1 MSSMDEFLDLQG
13 RDGRLDSVG
22 AFSIDQAAQLRKLQS
37 AFLTDDTR
45 ALLKLVQAL
54 VGWGSD
60 IIQISYCPQE
70 LSLYGSSV
78 DLEKIKT
85 KLIDGRN
92 DLLNLIDGPHT
103 DLVIGLSRLL
113 HNNPRRVFFSFWK
126 DERIERLHHWL
137 GEEDTASSERYQWR
151 GEGESAKL
159 RRPPDA
165 WQDGL
170 GIHIQ
175 FRDSQA
181 KSPYRFDEAEF
192 ATRVFYCPSFIYL
205 QKKLLGIKAHRRLEF
220 VWSEADLYRETFMQ
234 EENRD
239 AYWYLEYFTLARPG
253 PNTIWPRPLYNTKTN
268 LSPAVGWADKLYSSG
283 NKVHKSYF
291 RKFSWGSWTPKA
303 PQINRSK
310 AISWAGVVTEAFGS
324 PLPTCRSAVLVRD
337 FKKRKAIYVYLVKR
351 GVLIDKIALQD
362 NHSFGNASV
371 VIADDSCATDLSQ
384 FSLQGDTTL
393 AEIRDQAKLALI
405 EALEL
410 CLEHANDVDKL
421 SDKPGLDRVES
432 AVLGIG
438 AAGLGAL
445 FISGTLS
452 FGLVPFTLGGGWVA
466 AQMVHAWRH
475 GEAERLQSQNLIQA
489 WIDSM
494 KSS

>member
-1 MSSMDEFLDLQG
+1 MKE
-13 RDGRLDSVG
+13 
-22 AFSIDQAAQLRKLQS
+22 K
-37 AFLTDDTR
+37 
-45 ALLKLVQAL
+45 
-54 VGWGSD
+54 
-60 IIQISYCPQE
+60 PQVRT
-70 LSLYGSSV
+70 G
-78 DLEKIKT
+78 
-85 KLIDGRN
+85 
-92 DLLNLIDGPHT
+92 
-103 DLVIGLSRLL
+103 
-113 HNNPRRVFFSFWK
+113 
-126 DERIERLHHWL
+126 
-137 GEEDTASSERYQWR
+137 YQWR
-151 GEGESAKL
+151 GEGASAKL

-175 FRDSQA
+175 FPDSQA

-234 EENRD
+234 EENTD
-239 AYWYLEYFTLARPG
+239 ANWYLEYFTLSRPG

-268 LSPAVGWADKLYSSG
+268 LSPEVGWTDKLYSSS
-283 NKVHKSYF
+283 NKMHKSYF
-291 RKFSWGSWTPKA
+291 RKFSWGSWTSRA
-303 PQINRSK
+303 AQINKSK
-310 AISWAGVVTEAFGS
+310 AISWAGVITEAFGS

-337 FKKRKAIYVYLVKR
+337 FKKRKTINIYVVKR
-351 GVLIDKIALQD
+351 GVLIDKLALQN
-362 NHSFGNASV
+362 NHPIGNASV

-384 FSLQGDTTL
+384 FSLQGETTL
-393 AEIRDQAKLALI
+393 ADILDQAKLTLI

-445 FISGTLS
+445 FVSGTIS

-489 WIDSM
+489 WIDSLR
-494 KSS
+494 SS